1 MLRERLGLFS
11 ATAFVAA
18 LLGSDIVH
26 AGELSVNLRETDNGV
41 VVELR
46 GLAADAARQEVI
58 TSKTGALLFLPQQ
71 TSPVKRIAAPPKHRL
86 DYVQVGQAGP
96 KVAVRIVQ
104 RKRANGSL
112 GKFMRSESVAGG
124 LDVYVE
130 DGVKPA
136 AEPIA
141 MPTATVEPARDE
153 TTRAALAKLAHVD
166 APAEPVAPEPVAA
179 AIEPAPEPEPEPA
192 KVETPTTDMQ
202 DAKAAPRNE
211 PPKHAGAFDESFAES
226 ATPPS
231 GRTMGWI
238 AIASL
243 CAFAGLALWKA
254 KKRRMPDQLESL
266 RVVSKVALGPKQQI
280 VWLVAGDRA
289 MLVGAT
295 EQSIALI
302 SDLGRVRNESSLDFP
317 VAAPAPASDPTAGNK
332 VAAFKQR
339 LRVALSDEMAA
350 RSDAAMPEHLEL
362 LTSEPKWA
370 QRKES
375 A

>member
-1 MLRERLGLFS
+1 MLRERLSFFS
-11 ATAFVAA
+11 AAAFAA
-18 LLGSDIVH
+18 AIGVPTLAQ
-26 AGELSVNLRETDNGV
+26 AGELSVNLRETENGV
-41 VVELR
+41 VVEMR
-46 GLAADAARQEVI
+46 GIPSDAIKDEVI

-71 TSPVKRIAAPPKHRL
+71 TSPVRRISAPPKHRL

-104 RKRANGSL
+104 RKKANGSL
-112 GKFMRSESVAGG
+112 GKFMRSEPVAGG
-124 LDVYVE
+124 VDVYVE

-136 AEPIA
+136 AIV

-153 TTRAALAKLAHVD
+153 ATTAALAKIANVD
-166 APAEPVAPEPVAA
+166 APPAAPGPAPVAMQPDV
-179 AIEPAPEPEPEPA
+179 EPAPEPA
-192 KVETPTTDMQ
+192 AVATPTTDMN
-202 DAKAAPRNE
+202 DAKAAPRSE
-211 PPKHAGAFDESFAES
+211 SPKNAAAFDESFAES
-226 ATPPS
+226 ATPPT

-254 KKRRMPDQLESL
+254 KKRRAPESLESM
-266 RVVSKVALGPKQQI
+266 RVVSKVVLGPKQQI

-295 EQSIALI
+295 EQNIALI
-302 SDLGRVRNESSLDFP
+302 SDLGRVRTDAPIDFP
-317 VAAPAPASDPTAGNK
+317 VAAPVQPADPTAGNK

-339 LRVALSDEMAA
+339 LRVALSDEIAS

-370 QRKES
+370 QRKDT

>member
-1 MLRERLGLFS
+1 MLRERLGFFS
-11 ATAFVAA
+11 AAAFVAA
-18 LLGSDIVH
+18 LLGSDVAS

-41 VVELR
+41 VVEMR
-46 GLAADAARQEVI
+46 GIPSDAIKDEVI

-71 TSPVKRIAAPPKHRL
+71 TSPVRRISAPPKHRL

-104 RKRANGSL
+104 RKKANGSL
-112 GKFMRSESVAGG
+112 GKFMRSEPVPGG
-124 LDVYVE
+124 VDVYVE

-136 AEPIA
+136 PAAIVVPSA
-141 MPTATVEPARDE
+141 VVEPARDE
-153 TTRAALAKLAHVD
+153 ATTAALAKIANID
-166 APAEPVAPEPVAA
+166 EPAPTPEPAPVPA
-179 AIEPAPEPEPEPA
+179 AIEPEPA
-192 KVETPTTDMQ
+192 PAPTTDLQ
-202 DAKAAPRNE
+202 DAKAAPRHE
-211 PPKHAGAFDESFAES
+211 APKQAGAFDEAIVEN

-254 KKRRMPDQLESL
+254 KKRSMPDTVESL

-295 EQSIALI
+295 EQNIALI
-302 SDLGRVRNESSLDFP
+302 SDLGRVRNDAAVDFP
-317 VAAPAPASDPTAGNK
+317 MAAPAPTVDPSAGNK

-339 LRVALSDEMAA
+339 LRSALSDEIAA
-350 RSDAAMPEHLEL
+350 RGDGTMPAHLEL
-362 LTSEPKWA
+362 LTTEPKWA